1 MTSTIAQGGVD
12 TRPHHSDESA
22 DRAPTRPF
30 TVDCDV
36 HPTPHDFDE
45 FLSYVPEP
53 WRSREA
59 MGYSTRGEG
68 SSYTY
73 FVPGGYARKEA
84 VPSNGGP
91 AASDPYLTAEQLLE
105 GIGVDIAILL
115 SLVARPVANPVHES
129 AMSEGS
135 NRWLQ
140 ERWLEGEFGDRYR
153 GAIRVCADAPDRA
166 VAEIARAHDASNR
179 FNSVLVVPNVL
190 KPLGHEPYMPIYE
203 AAAERQL
210 PVVMHLTR
218 PAGMALGTPV
228 GFPQHFVEVQPMYSL
243 LYATHLVSMVFNG
256 VFERFPDLRVVY
268 VEGGIAWLP
277 ALMNRMDRNWEG
289 LRSEVPWVKKP
300 PSEYVAEQAFF
311 TTQPIEEPLEGPAPL
326 VEAFA
331 GAEHLLANN
340 ILFSTDYPHWD
351 ADEPRWV
358 LRQFPSE
365 YHDAIRGGSARAL
378 YKL

>member
-1 MTSTIAQGGVD
+1 MTSTIAQDPTAVGAQD
-12 TRPHHSDESA
+12 STDATDSTPH
-22 DRAPTRPF
+22 RPF

-36 HPTPHDFDE
+36 HPTPHDFHE

-68 SSYTY
+68 SSYSY
-73 FVPGGYARKEA
+73 YVPGGSTRKEA
-84 VPSNGGP
+84 IPKNGGP

-129 AMSEGS
+129 ALSEGS

-166 VAEIARAHDASNR
+166 VAEIARAHDASDR

-190 KPLGHEPYMPIYE
+190 RPLGHEPYMPIYE
-203 AAAERQL
+203 AAAERGL

-256 VFERFPDLRVVY
+256 VFERFPELRVVY

-277 ALMNRMDRNWEG
+277 SLMRRMDRNWEG
-289 LRSEVPWVKKP
+289 LRSEVPWVTKP

-326 VEAFA
+326 MEAFA
-331 GAEHLLANN
+331 GAEHLLAHN

-358 LRQFPSE
+358 LRQFPTE

>member
-1 MTSTIAQGGVD
+1 MTSTIAPG
-12 TRPHHSDESA
+12 SA
-22 DRAPTRPF
+22 TAGPQEVGASSGDAPSRPF

-36 HPTPHDFDE
+36 HPTPRDFHE

-59 MGYSTRGEG
+59 MGFATRGEG

-73 FVPGGYARKEA
+73 YVPGGSTRKEA
-84 VPSNGGP
+84 IPSTGGP

-115 SLVARPVANPVHES
+115 SLIARPVANPVHES
-129 AMSEGS
+129 ALSEGS

-166 VAEIARAHDASNR
+166 VAEIARAHDASDR

-218 PAGMALGTPV
+218 PAGMALGTPA

-256 VFERFPDLRVVY
+256 VFERYPDLRVVY